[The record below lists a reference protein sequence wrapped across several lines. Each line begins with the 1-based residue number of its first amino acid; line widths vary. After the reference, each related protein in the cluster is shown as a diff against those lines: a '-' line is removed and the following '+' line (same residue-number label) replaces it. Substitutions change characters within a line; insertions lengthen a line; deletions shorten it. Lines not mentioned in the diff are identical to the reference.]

1 MPLEVLSTAASIG
14 TFVVIGGTAV
24 AALIQLRHT
33 RSSNQIAA
41 LTEVR
46 ATLESE
52 RFTEA
57 RRFVAQEVPKLLSTS
72 AGRAQLGA
80 PPPMPRDL
88 ESIRVLANFFEN
100 VGAFVRHGII
110 DRELACALWGGVVL
124 NTWEQ
129 LEPVVA
135 IRRHITPGVW
145 EHFEYLTVLAQEW
158 IRRHPHGSYPGG
170 VRRVEFSERSRN
182 AEAAWLAEQQQKAL

>member
-1 MPLEVLSTAASIG
+1 MPLEVLTTAASIG

-24 AALIQLRHT
+24 AALIQLRHM
-33 RSSNQIAA
+33 RSSNQISA

-52 RFTEA
+52 RFAEA
-57 RRFVAQEVPKLLSTS
+57 RRFVAEEVPKLLSTP
-72 AGRAQLGA
+72 AGREQLGA

-88 ESIRVLANFFEN
+88 ESIRMLANFFEN
-100 VGAFVRHGII
+100 VGAFVRQGII

-124 NTWEQ
+124 ETWQ
-129 LEPVVA
+129 NLEPVVA

-145 EHFEYLTVLAQEW
+145 EHFEYLTVTAQKW
-158 IRRHPHGSYPGG
+158 QRLHPQGSYPAG
-170 VRRVEFSERSRN
+170 VRRMEFSKRSRK
-182 AEAAWLAEQQQKAL
+182 AEAAFLAEKEKRA